1 MRNVCIAIDT
11 NEGINMSSVM
21 VERQEFITRR
31 RRKKKRSAMYRIR
44 EEVKII
50 YQRIHEETNIMYERR
65 IVHI

>member
-11 NEGINMSSVM
+11 NEGINMPSVM

-31 RRKKKRSAMYRIR
+31 RRKKKRSAMSRIR
-44 EEVKII
+44 EVKII